1 MLLRYTHYL
10 AMQRHVAAEAPLE
23 ACGLVA
29 GRDDGV
35 SVAVYPI
42 PNALHSPTRYRMDPR
57 AQVRAF
63 FAMEAAGLTLLAIYH
78 SHPQGPPRPSATDLR
93 EATYTVPYLI
103 WAPVGETWLA
113 RAFLLGN
120 DGAREVPLRLA

>member
-10 AMQRHVAAEAPLE
+10 AMRRHVAAEAPLE

-29 GRDDGV
+29 GRDGV

-57 AQVRAF
+57 AQVQAF
-63 FAMEAAGLTLLAIYH
+63 FAMEAAGLELLAIYH
-78 SHPQGPPRPSATDLR
+78 SHPQGPPLPSATDLR
-93 EATYTVPYLI
+93 EATYAVPYLI
-103 WAPVGETWLA
+103 WARLGETWLV
-113 RAFLLGN
+113 RAFLLQKSGQ
-120 DGAREVPLRLA
+120 EVPLRLA